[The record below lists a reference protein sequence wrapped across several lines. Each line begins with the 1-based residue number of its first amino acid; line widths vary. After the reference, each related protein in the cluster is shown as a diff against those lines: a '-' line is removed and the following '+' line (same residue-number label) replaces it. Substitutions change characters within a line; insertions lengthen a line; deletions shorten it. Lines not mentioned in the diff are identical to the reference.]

1 MTVLR
6 FELLTGK
13 FHATPWGRHV
23 NEGAV
28 EWPPSPWRLYRAL
41 LATGHRKLGWAELP
55 PIARSLFE
63 RLAGHAPTWWLPK
76 ASGAHTRHYMPDFSG
91 KTARVID
98 AFRVVPP
105 QRGTT
110 GAGGDGDLEG
120 PAMYAEIGVELDSN
134 EEELLRS
141 LVTNLS
147 YLGRAESW
155 VAAEIVDSLPALRG
169 YERVQAGERPE
180 GTEASEPI
188 KVLGVLDAK
197 EYLLWRDQQLDLE
210 LELQLAR
217 DREAALGK
225 GKPAPRQ
232 LSKRARARIEESL
245 PPTIVDALYA
255 NTAELQGDGWS
266 QPPGTCWT
274 TYWVPR
280 GARSEPIELVTHQ
293 ERRPAVQGVLFS
305 LSSDT
310 ARGEVLPPMKDALLR
325 GELFHAAAV
334 ARAEEPVPPELSG
347 RGPDGSPLQGHR
359 HVHYLPLCLNGRGRD
374 ASPSRR
380 RIDHLLAWS
389 PEPLPHVAA
398 EALARVSR
406 IFHGR
411 LPQVFVSVVGTG
423 TLDDFREV
431 NGRQLPELGV
441 GTVWQ
446 SRTPFVP
453 PRFLKA
459 TSRNSLQGQVIE
471 ELVSRGCPAPVQVE
485 VEVERGRERGWVPA
499 ERFWSLWKQQR
510 SPVGFD
516 GPSGGPSSDVTLLA
530 RDWRL
535 FRRERLATDRK
546 PPVPLGVG
554 LRLTFAEPVAG
565 PICIGYGSHY
575 GLGVMGLSST

>member
-1 MTVLR
+1 MTILR

-55 PIARSLFE
+55 PVARSLFE
-63 RLAGHAPTWWLPK
+63 RLAGHAPTWWLPR

-98 AFRVVPP
+98 AFRFVPLP
-105 QRGTT
+105 RRATEAAGTRH
-110 GAGGDGDLEG
+110 LEG
-120 PAMYAEIGVELDSN
+120 AAMYAEVAVELDSH

-155 VAAEIVDSLPALRG
+155 VAAGIVDTLPELRG
-169 YERVQAGERPE
+169 YERVQAGERPT
-180 GTEASEPI
+180 GAGALEPI

-217 DREAALGK
+217 DREAAQRK

-232 LSKRARARIEESL
+232 LSKRARARIDESL

-255 NTAELQGDGWS
+255 NTAGLQGEGWS
-266 QPPGTCWT
+266 QPPGTVWT

-280 GARSEPIELVTHQ
+280 NARSEPIELVRHQ

-310 ARGEVLPPMKDALLR
+310 AQGEVLPPMKDALLR

-347 RGPDGSPLQGHR
+347 RGPDGRPLQGHR
-359 HVHYLPLCLNGRGRD
+359 HVHYLPLCLNERGGD
-374 ASPSRR
+374 GPSSRR

-389 PEPLPHVAA
+389 PGPLPHGATD
-398 EALARVSR
+398 ALARVSR

-411 LPQVFVSVVGTG
+411 LPQVFVSVVGAG
-423 TLDDFREV
+423 DLDDFRDL
-431 NGRQLPELGV
+431 NGRKVSELAV

-446 SRTPFVP
+446 SQTPFVP

-459 TSRNSLQGQVIE
+459 SSRNSLQGQVTE

-499 ERFWSLWKQQR
+499 ERFWSLWKGQR

-516 GPSGGPSSDVTLLA
+516 GPADGRSSDVVVLA

-535 FRRERLATDRK
+535 FRRERLAADRR

-575 GLGVMGLSST
+575 GLGVMGLSSP